1 MLLPDLSTAQWFILI
16 GTVLGIMALMG
27 ISAAAGYLTGKRNA
41 R

>member
-1 MLLPDLSTAQWFILI
+1 MLTQLSTAQFLILI

-27 ISAAAGYLTGKRNA
+27 LSGLLGYLFGRGGA